1 MPSCLIHHSVCMG
14 TWESKGRWLLLTAG
28 LCATAIE
35 LGTFGLA
42 DVSNALTYAGRLNGV
57 VFLAGALLEV
67 AAVVALNILRKSN
80 TAKISGVVVLVGVL
94 VSLLANLVLLILQLD
109 GWSYTNYLWVWALL
123 LPWSLW
129 ALRELH
135 LLEVWSHIPHAEG
148 IAVGVIIT
156 GILAV
161 ANFTY
166 TQIYQPYTS
175 KAMLTNSVEF
185 GKATVV
191 AGGVSLPVRLRTHN
205 TGQVGVYVLG
215 SLYQVSGRRTS
226 FVPTPRKSSDWF
238 QDFGSGQRDF
248 MRYTSV
254 KEKGYELLAQGQFIS
269 RSGPVY
275 VLEPGAEIVTEKIVQ
290 FPAGADFEMLGATA
304 NVTFVRRDRV
314 KITDNYVASG
324 RSSWNKKYE
333 CCSEHVAPQWVA
345 KERVVHTIRFRSG
358 VVHSNA
364 LLENTRAPHYVTLWW
379 VLNEPSLESAYGPEL
394 KAVIGPEGAQKG
406 EPTPTEVRQMKE
418 RYGLA
423 HAPSGT
429 VQKAMAELLK
439 PEADGN

>member
-1 MPSCLIHHSVCMG
+1 MG
-14 TWESKGRWLLLTAG
+14 VWEGNARWLLLASG

-35 LGTFGLA
+35 LGAFGLA

-67 AAVVALNILRKSN
+67 AAVVALNIFRKSS
-80 TAKISGVVVLVGVL
+80 TAKISVVVVLVGVL
-94 VSLLANLVLLILQLD
+94 VSLLANVVLLILQLD
-109 GWSYTNYLWVWALL
+109 GWSYTHYLWVWALL

-129 ALRELH
+129 ALWELH
-135 LLEVWSHIPHAEG
+135 RLKVWSHIPHAQG

-156 GILAV
+156 GVLAV

-185 GKATVV
+185 GKATVT
-191 AGGVSLPVRLRTHN
+191 AGGVSVPVRLRTHN

-215 SLYQVSGRRTS
+215 SLYQVSGRGTS
-226 FVPTPRKSSDWF
+226 FVPAPRKPSDWF

-275 VLEPGAEIVTEKIVQ
+275 VLEPGAEVTTEKIIQ
-290 FPAGADFEMLGATA
+290 FPAGSGFEMLGATA

-314 KITDNYVASG
+314 KITENYIASG
-324 RSSWNKKYE
+324 RSSWNKKYK
-333 CCSEHVAPQWVA
+333 CCSEHVAPSWVA
-345 KERVVHTIRFRSG
+345 KKGAVHTIRFRSG
-358 VVHSNA
+358 IVHSNA

-394 KAVIGPEGAQKG
+394 KALIGPKNAQKA

-429 VQKAMAELLK
+429 VQKTMAELLK
-439 PEADGN
+439 PEADSH